1 MDDKTYKHF
10 PYSDEMAAKL
20 KETHGVVEHKLPA
33 VAAETLTPECVVSK
47 IKESEKKF
55 EFDIHKLASG
65 DTVHVTRWQ
74 KDSITPDDISQSIEL
89 TVLFDKMMQHKL
101 QQTTPMTATMM
112 CAAYREG
119 LIQYR
124 EACDKMAEYIA
135 HDLEH
140 GTDLYTAAIKRLF
153 GDVLYTF
160 FRDIALSKH
169 PELMEKIDNPIA
181 QKLLGEDKDDG

>member
-1 MDDKTYKHF
+1 MENRYF

-20 KETHGVVEHKLPA
+20 NEMCRDVEHMLPA

-47 IKESEKKF
+47 IKESEQKF
-55 EFDIHKLASG
+55 EFDIHKLVSG

-74 KDSITPDDISQSIEL
+74 KDPITPDDISQSIEL
-89 TVLFDKMMQHKL
+89 TELLDKMMQRKL

-112 CAAYREG
+112 CAEYREG

-153 GDVLYTF
+153 GGVLYTF

-169 PELMEKIDNPIA
+169 PELMDKIDNPIA

>member
-20 KETHGVVEHKLPA
+20 NGMCKDTEHMLPA

-47 IKESEKKF
+47 IKESEQKF

-89 TVLFDKMMQHKL
+89 TELLDKMMQHKL
-101 QQTTPMTATMM
+101 QRTTPMTATMM
-112 CAAYREG
+112 CAEYREG

>member
-1 MDDKTYKHF
+1 MEHRYF
-10 PYSDEMAAKL
+10 PYSDEMATKL
-20 KETHGVVEHKLPA
+20 KDMHGDVEHKLPA

-47 IKESEKKF
+47 IKESEQKF
-55 EFDIHKLASG
+55 EFDIHKLTSG
-65 DTVHVTRWQ
+65 GTVHVTRWQ
-74 KDSITPDDISQSIEL
+74 KDPITPDDISQSVEL
-89 TVLFDKMMQHKL
+89 TELLDKMMQRRL

-112 CAAYREG
+112 CAEYREG

-124 EACDKMAEYIA
+124 EACDKIAEYIA

-169 PELMEKIDNPIA
+169 PELMEKVDNPIA
-181 QKLLGEDKDDG
+181 QKLLGEDKEDG

>member
-1 MDDKTYKHF
+1 MEHRYF

-20 KETHGVVEHKLPA
+20 KDMHGVTEHMLPV
-33 VAAETLTPECVVSK
+33 VAAETLTPEYVVSK
-47 IKESEKKF
+47 IKESERKF
-55 EFDIHKLASG
+55 EFDINKLASG

-89 TVLFDKMMQHKL
+89 TEMLDKMMQRKL

-112 CAAYREG
+112 CAEYREG

-140 GTDLYTAAIKRLF
+140 GTDLYTVAIKRLF

-181 QKLLGEDKDDG
+181 QKLLGEDKDNG